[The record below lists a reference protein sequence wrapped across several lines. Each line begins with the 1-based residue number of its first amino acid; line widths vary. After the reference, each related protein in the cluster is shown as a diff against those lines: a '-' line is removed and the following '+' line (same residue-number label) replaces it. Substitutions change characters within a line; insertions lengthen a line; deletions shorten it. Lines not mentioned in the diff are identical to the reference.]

1 MGATFRPLRS
11 LLSPRHRHGACF
23 PSAVTRARGRQAPG
37 GTLDVALEGLL
48 RGAAGHVDPAVRRM
62 CLQALRRLLADI
74 AAASQPPAGFQQC
87 AARARLRGLLCC
99 SRRACCC

>member
-1 MGATFRPLRS
+1 
-11 LLSPRHRHGACF
+11 
-23 PSAVTRARGRQAPG
+23 
-37 GTLDVALEGLL
+37 
-48 RGAAGHVDPAVRRM
+48 VDPAVRRM